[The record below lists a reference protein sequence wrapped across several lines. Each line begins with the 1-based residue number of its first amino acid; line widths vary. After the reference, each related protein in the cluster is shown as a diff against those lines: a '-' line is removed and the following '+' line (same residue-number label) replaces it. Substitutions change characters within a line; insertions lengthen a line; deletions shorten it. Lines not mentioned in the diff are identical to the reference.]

1 MKTVKL
7 TDFFDKVGYDWE
19 KDKEEL
25 NVICRLTKT
34 RPDNERVQGQFSHG
48 QEQPFFIKALAE
60 HINAKSFFE
69 IGTGR
74 GTACYAVA
82 LNDDMREIRTF
93 DIVPHEQK
101 KNEAID
107 YKPAFVSNADLYEMM
122 PYKQKEKI
130 TFDMRHN
137 MRSLL
142 ETHQDKFD
150 LCFIDGNHTDARV
163 IMEDFYF
170 AHKLLKP
177 GGAIVFDDYHPRKFA
192 VKDVVDAI
200 DNSENYN
207 FYSFLAITTGH
218 LFENKGPA
226 QDFGMAVFMSEGLEV

>member
-60 HINAKSFFE
+60 HIKAESFFE

-82 LNDDMREIRTF
+82 LNDDMKEVRTF
-93 DIVPHEQK
+93 DIVPHEK
-101 KNEAID
+101 KKHEAID

-130 TFDMRHN
+130 TFDMRYN
-137 MRSLL
+137 IKDLL
-142 ETHQDKFD
+142 ETHQNKFD
-150 LCFIDGNHTDARV
+150 LCFIDGNHSDPRV
-163 IMEDFYF
+163 ILEDFYLC
-170 AHKLLKP
+170 HKLLKQD
-177 GGAIVFDDYHPRKFA
+177 GVIIFDDYHPNKHA
-192 VKDVVDAI
+192 VKKVVDATLA
-200 DNSENYN
+200 SEKFNYN
-207 FYSFLAITTGH
+207 GFLVTAHGH
-218 LFENKGPA
+218 LFEDKGVA
-226 QDFGMAVFMSEGLEV
+226 EDYGMVVYSERDLGF